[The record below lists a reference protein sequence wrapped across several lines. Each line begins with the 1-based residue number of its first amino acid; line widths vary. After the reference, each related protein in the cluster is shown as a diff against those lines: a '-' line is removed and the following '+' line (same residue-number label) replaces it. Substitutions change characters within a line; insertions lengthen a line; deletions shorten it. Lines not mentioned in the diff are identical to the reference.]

1 MGFVVGCL
9 QAIYGEAI
17 RMLEE
22 YEKAVSAANHG
33 GVRDHHTLYPHFGLA
48 CSPQI
53 NASSVDPCDGR
64 SNGLESPLRFK

>member
-48 CSPQI
+48 CSPQSI
-53 NASSVDPCDGR
+53 SRTGQLFFL
-64 SNGLESPLRFK
+64 GLSWIRA